1 MPMAA
6 SIAKWGA
13 TVSAS
18 WSTSQCADDPALRHA
33 VHLPLTVGHPLW
45 VILVDSDI
53 SAACPLPTHCTRG
66 CGCGG
71 HPAFPTPLFRGE
83 WIKHNSGAPRRE
95 VGKVRLPTTPLLFEN

>member
-71 HPAFPTPLFRGE
+71 HPAFPTPSV
-83 WIKHNSGAPRRE
+83 SGRMDHAQLGGAAPRGWE
-95 VGKVRLPTTPLLFEN
+95 SASANDAAAALK